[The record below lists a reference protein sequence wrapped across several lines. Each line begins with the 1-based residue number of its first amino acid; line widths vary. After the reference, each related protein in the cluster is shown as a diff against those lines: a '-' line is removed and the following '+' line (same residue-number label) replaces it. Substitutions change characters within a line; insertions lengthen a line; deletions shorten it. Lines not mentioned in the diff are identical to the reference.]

1 MYLSQ
6 KDEPPQFDDAQ
17 IDKTNSELSDRESP
31 SPSLA
36 IEGFVQG
43 ESDDNQVQSES
54 AAFVNKVKSMIFMY
68 SLLVLKSK
76 VSLFENFLK

>member
-6 KDEPPQFDDAQ
+6 KDESVQFDDAQ
-17 IDKTNSELSDRESP
+17 IGKMNSELSDRESP

-54 AAFVNKVKSMIFMY
+54 AAFVNKVKSSYFFF
-68 SLLVLKSK
+68 LVLLS
-76 VSLFENFLK
+76 

>member
-6 KDEPPQFDDAQ
+6 KDEPSQFDDAQ
-17 IDKTNSELSDRESP
+17 IEKMISELSDRESP

-54 AAFVNKVKSMIFMY
+54 AAFVNKVKSINFMY
-68 SLLVLKSK
+68 SYCPQIKSFPFQK
-76 VSLFENFLK
+76 